1 MVKRH
6 EVCQDLLALFAPEI
20 NQLKSH
26 VMEFHLWLSLAFIC
40 VMGALSPGPS
50 LAVVVKNTLFGGS
63 KQGYATAISH
73 GTGVA
78 LYAALTALGIGVI
91 IVKSPMLFNVIKYA
105 GAAFLL
111 YLGIK
116 ALLSKKQTIQLSDDN
131 LSQNAKPQTINGW
144 RDGFLIAFLNPKLAI
159 FFLALFSQ
167 FVDAQASVTKKIIMV
182 STVGIIDT
190 TWYLLVAFMFSRG
203 PVLEKLKRNSHII
216 DKITGSFLI
225 LLAARVVIN

>member
-1 MVKRH
+1 
-6 EVCQDLLALFAPEI
+6 
-20 NQLKSH
+20 
-26 VMEFHLWLSLAFIC
+26 MEFHLWLSLALIC

-50 LAVVVKNTLFGGS
+50 LAVVVKNTLFGGAS
-63 KQGYATAISH
+63 QGYATAISH
-73 GTGVA
+73 GLGVA
-78 LYAALTALGIGVI
+78 LYAAFTAIGIGVI
-91 IVKSPMLFNVIKYA
+91 IVQSPTLFSIIQYS

-116 ALLSKKQTIQLSDDN
+116 ALMSKKQDLVLTKN
-131 LSQNAKPQTINGW
+131 EQNTEEKQTTSTSTVNGW

-167 FVDAQASVTKKIIMV
+167 FVDQHASLEKKIIMV

-190 TWYLLVAFMFSRG
+190 LWYLLVAFMFSRG

-216 DKITGSFLI
+216 DRITGSFLI

>member
-1 MVKRH
+1 
-6 EVCQDLLALFAPEI
+6 
-20 NQLKSH
+20 
-26 VMEFHLWLSLAFIC
+26 MEFHLWLSLTAIC
-40 VMGALSPGPS
+40 IMGALSPGPS
-50 LAVVVKNTLFGGS
+50 LAVVVKNTLFGGPS
-63 KQGYATAISH
+63 QGYATAISH

-91 IVKSPMLFNVIKYA
+91 IVQSPVLFSIIQYA

-116 ALLSKKQTIQLSDDN
+116 ALLSKKQNITLDAN
-131 LSQNAKPQTINGW
+131 NADESAQRINGW

-167 FVDAQASVTKKIIMV
+167 FVDVNATVQKKIIMV

-190 TWYLLVAFMFSRG
+190 SWYLLVAFMFSRG

-225 LLAARVVIN
+225 LLAARVVIV